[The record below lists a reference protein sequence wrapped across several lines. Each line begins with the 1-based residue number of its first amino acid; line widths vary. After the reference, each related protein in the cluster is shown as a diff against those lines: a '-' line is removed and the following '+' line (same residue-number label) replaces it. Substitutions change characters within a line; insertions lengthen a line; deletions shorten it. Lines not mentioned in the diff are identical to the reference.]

1 MLIYLNSG
9 ECIEV
14 QDATTAE
21 RRNGSLVCL
30 DERGRT
36 TATFQASDVESFTA
50 NEEIAEAMK
59 EEVCEDLT
67 VVSDGKVVAEERE
80 SDPAG

>member
-1 MLIYLNSG
+1 MVLVYLTNG

-14 QDATTAE
+14 RDAIHAE

-30 DERGRT
+30 DATGHV
-36 TATFQASDVESFTA
+36 TANFPVADVESFTA
-50 NEEIAEAMK
+50 NEEIAESIK

-67 VVSDGKVVAEERE
+67 VIEDGEEVTE
-80 SDPAG
+80 PEPDPA